1 MTGPLQ
7 TLVKGGV
14 TMIPLALCSVL
25 ALAVVIQKS
34 IALRRRRILVPDI
47 VAWIE
52 HMSGPEE
59 TDLGLELCRKVKGP
73 LAALVEA
80 VLENR
85 HLDRTEAKE
94 LIEDV
99 GRQQARLLER
109 GLVILETVAGVAPLL
124 GLFGTVI
131 GMIKV
136 FDIISRIGVGQASA
150 LSGGISEALITT
162 AVGLSIGIPALVFY
176 NYFASKAEDLVLDM
190 EKYSTMLL
198 RKVNSSRG
206 QEPGEAHALS

>member
-1 MTGPLQ
+1 MTGVFH
-7 TLVKGGV
+7 TLAKGGI
-14 TMIPLALCSVL
+14 TMIPLAICSVL
-25 ALAVVIQKS
+25 AVAVAIQKW
-34 IALRRRRILVPDI
+34 IVLRRKGILVPEI

-52 HMSGPEE
+52 GLREPEE
-59 TDLGLELCRKVKGP
+59 AAYGVELCRAVKGP
-73 LAALVEA
+73 FAELVAA

-85 HLDRTEAKE
+85 HLDRAEAKE
-94 LIEDV
+94 IIADI
-99 GRQQARLLER
+99 GRQQARELER
-109 GLVILETVAGVAPLL
+109 GLIILETVAGVAPLL

-190 EKYSTMLL
+190 EKYSTVLL
-198 RKVNSSRG
+198 HKVTRPRNHEREEG
-206 QEPGEAHALS
+206 HALP

>member
-1 MTGPLQ
+1 
-7 TLVKGGV
+7 
-14 TMIPLALCSVL
+14 MIPLALCSVL

-34 IALRRRRILVPDI
+34 LVLRRKRILVPEI
-47 VAWIE
+47 VGWIE
-52 HMSGPEE
+52 GLRGPEE
-59 TDLGLELCRKVKGP
+59 AAYGLELCRTVKGP
-73 LAALVEA
+73 LATLVAA

-85 HLDRTEAKE
+85 HLERAEAKE
-94 LIEDV
+94 LIADV

-162 AVGLSIGIPALVFY
+162 AAGLSIGIPSLVFY
-176 NYFASKAEDLVLDM
+176 NYFASKAEDLVSDM
-190 EKYSTMLL
+190 EKYSSALL
-198 RKVNSSRG
+198 HKVSAPGSHESRG
-206 QEPGEAHALS
+206 DNALS

>member
-1 MTGPLQ
+1 VTGVWQ
-7 TLVKGGV
+7 TLAKGGI
-14 TMIPLALCSVL
+14 TMIPLAVCSVL
-25 ALAVVIQKS
+25 AVAVAIQKS
-34 IALRRRRILVPDI
+34 IVLRRKRILVPEI

-52 HMSGPEE
+52 GLRGPEE
-59 TDLGLELCRKVKGP
+59 TAYGIELCRAVKGP
-73 LAALVEA
+73 FAEVIAA

-85 HLDRTEAKE
+85 HLDRSEAKE
-94 LIEDV
+94 VIADV
-99 GRQQARLLER
+99 GRQQARELER

-162 AVGLSIGIPALVFY
+162 AVGLSIGIPSLVFY
-176 NYFASKAEDLVLDM
+176 NYFASKAEDLVLEM
-190 EKYSTMLL
+190 EKYCTVLLHKVTMH
-198 RKVNSSRG
+198 RSH
-206 QEPGEAHALS
+206 EPEEDHALP

>member
-1 MTGPLQ
+1 MSGVWH
-7 TLVKGGV
+7 TLAKGGV

-34 IALRRRRILVPDI
+34 LALRRRRILVPDI
-47 VAWIE
+47 VHWIE
-52 HMSGPEE
+52 HMAGPEE
-59 TDLGLELCRKVKGP
+59 TGLGLELCRKAQGP
-73 LAALVEA
+73 LSALVET
-80 VLENR
+80 VLQNR
-85 HLDRTEAKE
+85 HLERSEAKE

-99 GRQQARLLER
+99 GRQQARVLER

-162 AVGLSIGIPALVFY
+162 AVGLSIGIPSLVFY

-198 RKVNSSRG
+198 HKVNTHQG
-206 QEPGEAHALS
+206 HEPREAHALS

>member
-1 MTGPLQ
+1 VTGVFH
-7 TLVKGGV
+7 TLAKGGL

-34 IALRRRRILVPDI
+34 LVLRRKRVLVPEI
-47 VAWIE
+47 VGWIE
-52 HMSGPEE
+52 NLRGPEE
-59 TDLGLELCRKVKGP
+59 RAYGLELCHTVKGP
-73 LAALVEA
+73 FATLVAA

-85 HLDRTEAKE
+85 HLERAEAKE
-94 LIEDV
+94 LIADV
-99 GRQQARLLER
+99 GRQQARVLER

-162 AVGLSIGIPALVFY
+162 AAGLSIGIPSLVFY

-190 EKYSTMLL
+190 EKYSSTLL
-198 RKVNSSRG
+198 QKVTVPGSHESRG
-206 QEPGEAHALS
+206 DNALS